1 MSFIFNADSLLARVG
16 RPSTARTGRGSK
28 PVIAH
33 MGFLDN
39 ISVKTKVFGG
49 FGVVLAILGVLG
61 AVSYF
66 SAREI
71 VAEVEDYRHVADIGF
86 DVDDVFAALL
96 EMRRYARELGLTGQP
111 EAADKAKKAAET
123 FQSELADATAEIKDP
138 ARTEAI
144 LDVAKN
150 AEAYLAALNQ
160 LIALQ
165 ADRRAV
171 LKASQQAVSGEA
183 GQPAPEV
190 NASDL
195 EKIRAS
201 EAKVQELLDGQ
212 MSPLGYAMQ
221 DKIKWI
227 MEHADKNLEQ
237 LETSMFGLMALVSTL
252 TLALSIGALILGAGL
267 AWLIGGSISSGIL
280 GITGAMRELAGGNK
294 AVNVPYRER
303 KDEVGAMAAALQVFK
318 DTAIEADRMA
328 AEQRAE
334 QEKRVKRSE
343 YVTKLVADFSDAIK
357 EIVSGVGS
365 GATQLRAN
373 AQALSAI
380 AEETNSQSTTV
391 AAAAEQASR
400 SVQTVASAAD
410 ELNSSISEINR
421 QIDGSAR
428 LANSA
433 VGLVKNTNDTVETL
447 SAAAQEIGNVVQLI
461 QDIAAQTNLLALN
474 ATIEAAR
481 AGEAG
486 KGFAVVASE
495 VKSLANQTA
504 KATEDIS
511 AQINRI
517 QGVASQSVQ
526 AMGEV
531 GKSVSQ
537 ISEATTTV
545 ASAAQEQ
552 AAATAEISRSV
563 QQVSAGTTEV
573 ASNIVHVTKAAG
585 ETGQMSTQVY
595 DASTNLTKQSEQ
607 LRTVVGRFIEQVKAA

>member
-1 MSFIFNADSLLARVG
+1 
-16 RPSTARTGRGSK
+16 
-28 PVIAH
+28 

-49 FGVVLAILGVLG
+49 FGAVLAILGVLG
-61 AVSYF
+61 AVSFF

-111 EAADKAKKAAET
+111 EAAEKAKKAAEN
-123 FQSELADATAEIKDP
+123 FESELADATAEIKDP

-150 AEAYLAALNQ
+150 AKAYLAALDQ

-165 ADRRAV
+165 AEHRAL
-171 LKASQQAVSGEA
+171 LKANEQQTVEA

-190 NASDL
+190 NPSNL

-201 EAKVQELLDGQ
+201 EAKVQEVLDGQ

-237 LETSMFGLMALVSTL
+237 IEESVFGLMALVSTL

-280 GITGAMRELAGGNK
+280 GITSAMRELAGGNK
-294 AVNVPYRER
+294 AVNVPYRDR

-318 DTAIEADRMA
+318 DTAIEADRLA
-328 AEQRAE
+328 AEQKAE
-334 QEKRVKRSE
+334 QEKRVKRAE

-357 EIVSGVGS
+357 EIVNGVGA
-365 GATQLRAN
+365 GATQLRSN

-428 LANSA
+428 LATSA

-526 AMGEV
+526 AMGAV